1 MCLINDPRDG
11 HGFNKLYTVQYLG
24 NVVGGHSVRYINV
37 SIDVLKKAAADA
49 IKLGQV
55 CVMSSFTVVTFE
67 VL

>member
-11 HGFNKLYTVQYLG
+11 HDFNKLYTVQYLG
-24 NVVGGHSVRYINV
+24 NVIEGHPVRYINV

-55 CVMSSFTVVTFE
+55 CT
-67 VL
+67 LY